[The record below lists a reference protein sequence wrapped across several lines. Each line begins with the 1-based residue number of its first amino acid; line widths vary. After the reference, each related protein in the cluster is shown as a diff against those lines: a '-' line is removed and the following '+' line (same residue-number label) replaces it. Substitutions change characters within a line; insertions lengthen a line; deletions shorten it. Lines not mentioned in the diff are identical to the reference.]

1 MFGSLI
7 IRTIFTF
14 NCPFYFFFRF
24 LLPIFLIFKGPINV
38 FEPEERLSGL
48 ALGWAWTGHIELI
61 SITSLAI
68 SRKVWSPQTRLP
80 GLLLSLPFLLT
91 DTMFVNIGVHN
102 LNLNRFFLIYFDH
115 TAGISSGVY
124 LEFITELVES
134 WGSHRSEP
142 QTTLFQVVLYG
153 LSIDV
158 LDRHSW
164 NTTSFVRLGIVKP
177 GLFWLGNIV
186 KATHRRSKN
195 TLSASSIV
203 GLGHNLGGPIF
214 VNFLL
219 DLIFHFL
226 SEFFFLFFNNLLDLG
241 FR

>member
-48 ALGWAWTGHIELI
+48 TLGWAWTGHIELI

-68 SRKVWSPQTRLP
+68 SRKVWSSQTRLP
-80 GLLLSLPFLLT
+80 GLLLSLPFLLV
-91 DTMFVNIGVHN
+91 DTMFVNISVHN

-115 TAGISSGVY
+115 TAWISSGIH
-124 LEFITELVES
+124 LKLITELVKS

-142 QTTLFQVVLYG
+142 QTTLFQVVFNG
-153 LSIDV
+153 FSIDV
-158 LDRHSW
+158 FDWHSW
-164 NTTSFVRLGIVKP
+164 NTTSFVRLSIVKP

-186 KATHRRSKN
+186 KAAHWRSKN

-203 GLGHNLGGPIF
+203 GFGHNLGGPVF
-214 VNFLL
+214 VNFLF
-219 DLIFHFL
+219 DLTFHYCI
-226 SEFFFLFFNNLLDLG
+226 EFFFLFFNNLLDLS